1 MIHMIS
7 RISSPLL
14 FYLQLGLQN
23 KNKTKQQFS
32 DTWDYYNSIAV
43 LGDIQVKSNSEFP
56 FKIIHLVGHSSQ
68 ASMG

>member
-32 DTWDYYNSIAV
+32 DTWDYYSSIAV

-56 FKIIHLVGHSSQ
+56 FKIIHLELCRSF
-68 ASMG
+68 